1 MIKISDITIDYRS
14 LLERKDTIYY
24 TDQSKPVLGFCVESD
39 EQKIRV
45 EKACISLNGWQEEI
59 DEIAYVIYGGEELL
73 PMQTYTIRVQVKTTD
88 GNHTEA
94 HATFETG
101 RMGLPWKG
109 NWITDPSIINTS
121 PLSPRPLEFRKKI
134 ILQKP
139 VRSLK
144 VMATAIGIYDLYWDG
159 KRINTEYFAPGFTD
173 YDHHLQ
179 YGIYP
184 LENIQPGTY
193 ELRAIV
199 AAGWAVGRSTYIQD
213 TNKSRSLLMA
223 DRQAF
228 LSDVFVEYMDGT
240 SECVGTDASFEVAQ
254 SGTYLFADFYDGEI
268 YEADPSRAV
277 YAWKK
282 AEDTQ
287 LKEKPTIQV
296 RYGEP
301 VLGHEIFAGKYIGQ
315 TRDGEFLYDFGQNLA
330 GVIRM
335 TVQAKAGDVIT
346 IRHAEVLDGDDLYVQ
361 NLRSAKQIIEY
372 HCEDGEQTYSPRF
385 TYMGFRY
392 IAVKGIRPEQ
402 MQIEVQAVYSDLLGD
417 GGFSCSNED
426 LNQLQ
431 NNIVWSGKSNLVDI
445 PTDCPQRDERQ
456 GWTGDI
462 ALFASTACFNFAMD
476 HFLMKWLKDMKAEQG
491 KTGSIPFVVPVRK
504 GITPSMTTSCWGDA
518 CIIVPYELYR
528 YSGNVRIL
536 EEMYPVMKKYMKDV
550 RRWANMGLLA
560 NKTPYVFSLPFQFGD
575 WCAPYGSLPDWL
587 AKGKWTGTA
596 YYAHACDYMEKI
608 ARILGKDRDADEY
621 RRLGEKVADT
631 YIDKFMQ
638 GKGKMPDTEAF
649 QTGYVLPL
657 YFSLAKA
664 EKVNQTMVEELW
676 KCIQAD
682 GGHLKTGFTATPY
695 LLFALADHGYV
706 KEAYK
711 LLLEDTNP
719 SWLYQIRKGATTT
732 WEQWDIITE
741 SGEIKEGSMNHYAY
755 GAVGDFLYR
764 RVCGL
769 EAEEA
774 GYRRFRVQPLV
785 GGDLTFAECWHRCP
799 YGIIR
804 VRWEKR
810 EDDLY
815 DLQVQVPVGTSCR
828 VVLANKE
835 IEMVENGNY
844 EFTWKE

>member
-1 MIKISDITIDYRS
+1 M
-14 LLERKDTIYY
+14 
-24 TDQSKPVLGFCVESD
+24 
-39 EQKIRV
+39 
-45 EKACISLNGWQEEI
+45 
-59 DEIAYVIYGGEELL
+59 
-73 PMQTYTIRVQVKTTD
+73 
-88 GNHTEA
+88 
-94 HATFETG
+94 
-101 RMGLPWKG
+101 
-109 NWITDPSIINTS
+109 
-121 PLSPRPLEFRKKI
+121 
-134 ILQKP
+134 
-139 VRSLK
+139 
-144 VMATAIGIYDLYWDG
+144 
-159 KRINTEYFAPGFTD
+159 
-173 YDHHLQ
+173 
-179 YGIYP
+179 
-184 LENIQPGTY
+184 
-193 ELRAIV
+193 
-199 AAGWAVGRSTYIQD
+199 
-213 TNKSRSLLMA
+213 
-223 DRQAF
+223 
-228 LSDVFVEYMDGT
+228 
-240 SECVGTDASFEVAQ
+240 
-254 SGTYLFADFYDGEI
+254 
-268 YEADPSRAV
+268 
-277 YAWKK
+277 
-282 AEDTQ
+282 
-287 LKEKPTIQV
+287 
-296 RYGEP
+296 
-301 VLGHEIFAGKYIGQ
+301 
-315 TRDGEFLYDFGQNLA
+315 
-330 GVIRM
+330 
-335 TVQAKAGDVIT
+335 
-346 IRHAEVLDGDDLYVQ
+346 
-361 NLRSAKQIIEY
+361 
-372 HCEDGEQTYSPRF
+372 
-385 TYMGFRY
+385 
-392 IAVKGIRPEQ
+392 
-402 MQIEVQAVYSDLLGD
+402 
-417 GGFSCSNED
+417 
-426 LNQLQ
+426 
-431 NNIVWSGKSNLVDI
+431 VDI

-550 RRWANMGLLA
+550 RRWANMGLLS

-638 GKGKMPDTEAF
+638 GKGQMPDTEAF